1 MGQIKETI
9 KDKTNNQF
17 NMKRILG
24 MMMAVAAFSLFDFV
38 HAQDDAW
45 TLPYEEHFNI
55 RNSSTEDHPT
65 QETLDDPSLVQTD
78 PNFYRNVLENWELR
92 DGDGNGRTWTGAPG
106 WSDGSESDAG
116 GEIVSFL
123 PDANTGEY
131 HTGGYLRVN
140 LESSNRTINDWLIM
154 KKPVTVE
161 GDAYAQFSMRRV
173 LGATTLTM
181 EVWYGTTPD
190 VGNDGSGWQR
200 LGVLKCEVSSD
211 WMTFMTEALHMDE
224 ATDLYFGVRLN
235 EPNFTADAGD
245 WLSFDEFAV
254 LPGEPDLTPDIILS
268 SVTLPALGCNLG
280 EEEISMTITNTLC
293 RVQGIVCQ
301 ADVYRGSEH
310 VTTLY
315 DTIRDDV
322 FAGEVRT
329 MTFSQRA
336 DFSEEGDYRVDGVV
350 SLLPSED
357 YNAEE
362 NYADNYASAT
372 TSHVQPLTLPVEFS
386 FFGVSGEEDAIN
398 WSCSDPEAW
407 TYDGTA
413 YIAREAGAA
422 LVSTCI
428 HLAAGDYVFRY
439 NVLAGYLNTWDGA
452 YESREDYEIR
462 LGSEAMEP
470 DASQW
475 NLLYREEGL
484 YNSTN
489 WTSGNTKFFRFTV
502 DEEGDYQIAMIN
514 TTQDASDAYVKR
526 FQFVSM
532 FLDEAAPD
540 LSLEA
545 LESDA
550 LAYRV
555 PADHLGQSLPF
566 TARVANMGVGEQS
579 GKVTF
584 TLSGAPC
591 GESAEFTIDQD
602 STITVDLELLIPSYV
617 SVPLDVETSLEASVV
632 LTNGNT
638 DSYAAND
645 RQTVSFIKTDS
656 VWGVDRCS
664 GIGNGVFVMNN
675 NAGYTNLVYLTE
687 PDTITSVTFAF
698 NGSASDTYL
707 TEAPVFDFKISTVDF
722 ERGEYGYLGTHYYET
737 SFSRPLGRDTII
749 TIDVPPM
756 LLPAG
761 VFAFSLMQQTSLDV
775 LSIATD
781 NYYSDARTM
790 TVLANAYGFGL
801 SVPEAGG
808 SSIGNAYIRANF
820 GHNAVNVGTQDV
832 MVRSID
838 APAGSAVFS
847 KAESIEATLTNVGPT
862 AVTDMTVYCR
872 VDGEELSPVTVAS
885 LPLSS
890 SVSVQFTADLSQI
903 GQHEIVVYTSLE
915 NDLQHANDTARVI
928 VETEAALDPYVMN
941 FDSCDTYAMRYLNPQ
956 WRFIDQ
962 DSLIVWYNAQLGL
975 PTTPY
980 APMAFI
986 VTESDDNYIQ
996 SHSGKFALSISPAIE
1011 GTGEDWIVSPAL
1023 SMHGNDVLTFYS
1035 HQNAVSLTPVI
1046 TLTVTEVQVYV
1057 STTGNNVADFTGDPL
1072 YSGYAGQGEWAR
1084 HTVDLADEG
1093 YTAGEVYIGIKLV
1106 SGMNSIATGV
1116 DDIQVTWETANEG
1129 QPLVDPSSV
1138 AVYPNPADDYVNVAS
1153 VKDIRKVEMYSL
1165 DGRVV
1170 YSNQTV
1176 GGDRCLIETSAF
1188 QSGVYFVKVYT
1199 EDGSLVKKVVVR

>member
-1 MGQIKETI
+1 
-9 KDKTNNQF
+9 
-17 NMKRILG
+17 
-24 MMMAVAAFSLFDFV
+24 MAVAAFSLFEFV
-38 HAQDDAW
+38 HAQTDDAW

-55 RNSSTEDHPT
+55 RNSSQEDHPS
-65 QETLDDPSLVQTD
+65 QETLDNPALIQTD

-106 WSDGSESDAG
+106 WSDGSESDARG
-116 GEIVSFL
+116 GVVSFL
-123 PDANTGEY
+123 PNSNTGEY
-131 HTGGYLRVN
+131 HTDGYLRVN

-161 GDAYAQFSMRRV
+161 GDAYVQFSMRRV

-200 LGVLKCEVSSD
+200 LGVLKCEVFSD
-211 WMTFMTEALHMDE
+211 WMTFKTEALHIDE

-235 EPNFTADAGD
+235 EPAFTADAGD

-280 EEEISMTITNTLC
+280 EEEVSMTITNTLC
-293 RVQGIVCQ
+293 RVRGIACQ
-301 ADVYRGSEH
+301 AEIYKDETRLE
-310 VTTLY
+310 TLY
-315 DTIRDDV
+315 DTIWDDV
-322 FAGEVRT
+322 YAGEVRT
-329 MTFSQRA
+329 MTFSSLA
-336 DFSEEGDYRVDGVV
+336 NFSEEGNYRVDGVV

-357 YNAEE
+357 YNVEE

-372 TSHVQPLTLPVEFS
+372 TSHVSPLTLPVEFS
-386 FFGVSGEEDAIN
+386 FFGMSGEEDAVN

-413 YIAREAGAA
+413 YAANKAGAA

-428 HLAAGDYVFRY
+428 HLKEGDYVFRY
-439 NVLAGYLNTWDGA
+439 NVRAGYMNTMLGG

-462 LGSEAMEP
+462 LGSEVEQP
-470 DASQW
+470 DALQW
-475 NLLYREEGL
+475 DLLYSEEGL
-484 YNSTN
+484 FNSAN
-489 WTSGNTKFFRFTV
+489 WTSGNSKYFRFTV
-502 DEEGDYQIAMIN
+502 DEEGDYQIAMVN
-514 TTQDASDAYVKR
+514 TTQDATYSYVKQ
-526 FQFVSM
+526 FQFISM
-532 FLDEAAPD
+532 SLDEAAPD
-540 LSLEA
+540 LSLESV
-545 LESDA
+545 ESDA
-550 LAYRV
+550 MAYRM
-555 PADHLGQSLPF
+555 PADHLKAVPF
-566 TARVANMGVGEQS
+566 TARVANIGVGKQT

-591 GESAEFTIDQD
+591 GESDEFTIDQD
-602 STITVDLELLIPSYV
+602 STLTVDLELSIPSYV
-617 SVPLDVETSLEASVV
+617 SVPLDMETSLEASVV

-656 VWGVDRCS
+656 VWGVDHCS
-664 GIGNGVFVMNN
+664 GIENGVFVMYG
-675 NAGYTNLVYLTE
+675 NAGFTNLVYLTE

-698 NGSASDTYL
+698 QRSAMDTYL
-707 TEAPVFDFKISTVDF
+707 TENPVFDFKISTVDF

-737 SFSRPLGRDTII
+737 SFSRPLGRDTIV

-761 VFAFSLMQQTSLDV
+761 VFAFSLMQQTASDV

-781 NYYSDARTM
+781 NYSDARTM
-790 TVLANAYGFGL
+790 TVRTNAYGMGL
-801 SVPEAGG
+801 STPEAGG

-847 KAESIEATLTNVGPT
+847 KTESIEATLTNVGPT
-862 AVTDMTVYCR
+862 AVTDMAVYCR

-915 NDLQHANDTARVI
+915 DDLQHANDTARVI

-962 DSLIVWYNAQLGL
+962 DSLIVWYNSQLGL
-975 PTTPY
+975 PTMPY

-986 VTESDDNYIQ
+986 VVESDDNYIQ
-996 SHSGKFALSISPAIE
+996 SHSGKFALSISPVIE
-1011 GTGEDWIVSPAL
+1011 GIGEDWIVSPAL

-1035 HQNAVSLTPVI
+1035 QQNAASLAPVVM
-1046 TLTVTEVQVYV
+1046 LAVTEVQVYV

-1072 YSGYAGQGEWAR
+1072 YSGYAGQGEWVR
-1084 HTVDLADEG
+1084 HIVDLAEEG

-1129 QPLVDPSSV
+1129 QPLIDPSSV

-1153 VKDIRKVEMYSL
+1153 IKDIRRVELYSL

-1188 QSGVYFVKVYT
+1188 QPGVYFVKVYT
-1199 EDGSLVKKVVVR
+1199 EDGSLIKKVVIR